1 MQFLEEQGRG
11 KSDVPMIT
19 GIIGF
24 IATIPGTLCAG
35 CMGACAS
42 VGSTLLSGHSSGIAS
57 FWILLNLAS
66 AASGLYF
73 GIKSKEMPRS
83 SGVAMIGAAGL
94 TLFLSF
100 ITLNWF
106 WGLIAVTCFSIGGA
120 ISLTQEK
127 DNA

>member
-1 MQFLEEQGRG
+1 MQFLQEQGRG

-24 IATIPGTLCAG
+24 VATIPGTLCAG

-42 VGSTLLSGHSSGIAS
+42 TAETLSTGHSSSFGS
-57 FWILLNLAS
+57 FWILINLAS
-66 AASGLYF
+66 AAAGMYY

-83 SGVAMIGAAGL
+83 SGAVMIGVAVL

-106 WGLIAVTCFSIGGA
+106 WGLIAVACFGIGGA

-127 DNA
+127 TNA